1 MGCVRRLI
9 LAALVLGISSTAAQA
24 SLITL
29 NYSFTASGFLPAGA
43 PVDPVTGSFFV
54 MFDNSADIT
63 NETSNITITNLNIAL
78 GSAASFTYSSGSDSM
93 WVGGLDAGALG
104 FVEETDDFVLGI
116 GNASTRAIFGAA
128 LDYSQAGIEG
138 VKKSFQSTD
147 IALKHG
153 RRVGQ
158 HERSDTLSAV
168 PEPVPEP
175 ATLSLLGLGL
185 AGMGVRRWR
194 QRKGPS

>member
-1 MGCVRRLI
+1 MDCVRRLI

-29 NYSFTASGFLPAGA
+29 SYDFTASGFLPAGA

-54 MFDNSADIT
+54 MFDNSADIINDT
-63 NETSNITITNLNIAL
+63 NITITNLNIAL
-78 GSAASFTYSSGSDSM
+78 GSPASFTYLSGGDSLF
-93 WVGGLDAGALG
+93 VGGLDAGALD
-104 FVEETDDFVLGI
+104 FVPETDDFVLGI